1 MKNKMVK
8 QTKKTYF
15 ILQFDT
21 RDEEVN
27 LYSFEADNEEEAIN
41 EYENSDS
48 SYLRSQML
56 SEKQYVN
63 LLEAIKQL
71 GKKK

>member
-1 MKNKMVK
+1 MIITAK
-8 QTKKTYF
+8 TKYY

-41 EYENSDS
+41 EFENSDGN
-48 SYLRSQML
+48 YLRSTML
-56 SEKQYVN
+56 SEKQYEN
-63 LLEAIKQL
+63 LVKEIRALEE
-71 GKKK
+71 KKK